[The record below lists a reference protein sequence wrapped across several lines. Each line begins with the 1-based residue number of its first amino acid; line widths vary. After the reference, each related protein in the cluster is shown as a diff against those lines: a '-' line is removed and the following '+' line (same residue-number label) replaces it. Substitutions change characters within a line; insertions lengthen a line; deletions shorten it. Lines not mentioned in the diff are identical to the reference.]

1 MLTGEWRIGWQEL
14 IEYRHRLGF
23 LITLKQEVEG

>member
-14 IEYRHRLGF
+14 IEYRQRIDF
-23 LITLKQEVEG
+23 LITLEQKVEG